1 MQGARQ
7 FGYTPQK
14 KNADHGKKTRRGMP
28 HFNKTKKKYI
38 KSPLNYHE
46 KGSW

>member
-14 KNADHGKKTRRGMP
+14 NVDHGKKTRRGKP
-28 HFNKTKKKYI
+28 HFNKTKKK
-38 KSPLNYHE
+38 SPLNHHE
-46 KGSW
+46 KGS